1 VDDKQSLS
9 HTRWEC
15 KYHLVWIPKYR
26 KKALY
31 GQLRQYLGPLIK
43 DLASQRECQIL
54 EGHLMPDHVHA
65 LVSIPPK
72 YAVSQVVGFL
82 KGKSAIQ
89 VARVYMGQKRSFIG
103 QHFWARGFFVS
114 TVGIDEQ
121 TLRAYIQAQERE
133 DRRLDQLNLFQE

>member
-133 DRRLDQLNLFQE
+133 DRRPDQLNLFQE